1 MSTILFVIIG
11 NILTILILSTVAY
24 FLYKK
29 YLKTDVD
36 AKIIEVKNKV
46 EEINDEFN
54 NLKIFSNNVQ
64 EKIEEFEKTMNDVK
78 EVLDKINKIF

>member
-11 NILTILILSTVAY
+11 NILTLVILSTVAY

-54 NLKIFSNNVQ
+54 NLKNFANNVQ
-64 EKIEEFEKTMNDVK
+64 EKIEEFEKTLNDVK